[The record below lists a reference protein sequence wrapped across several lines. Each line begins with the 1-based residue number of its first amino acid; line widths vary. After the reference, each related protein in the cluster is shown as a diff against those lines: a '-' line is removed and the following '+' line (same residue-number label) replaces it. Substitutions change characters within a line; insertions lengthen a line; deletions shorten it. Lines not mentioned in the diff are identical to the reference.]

1 MAPMALRL
9 VRGHR
14 CPGISDRPQTNR
26 SARMT
31 EPAPYQASDEGLHVP
46 TDEPMFSESMYFSL
60 YDEASGV
67 GGMLRVAN
75 RVNQG
80 YAEMTLNLP
89 LPDGTIAFDYRRTPI
104 IENVEFAAGGMK
116 IAVTEPL
123 SSLHL
128 TYDDEAAF
136 LRDPSLLASDT
147 RRALRDEPRVRTE
160 VNLMFNRLHPH
171 LERITATGDMSDGS
185 LPLARDH
192 YEQFGILT
200 GTIKVGEQN
209 FQIKHGLSM
218 RDHSWGPREW
228 VAPVYWRQ
236 ALPMMDDGT
245 CVSASRIGLSET
257 EAATGGLIVT
267 PDGTT
272 HSGGNAVIETEF
284 EYTGAPT
291 FEGGYTVDIE
301 TTDGTKFHAD
311 ASVIAFIPLR
321 HRAPGRTAVMRVG
334 QTLSRFESAG
344 RVGYGW
350 TDFWRRLDD
359 GDPWA
364 SA

>member
-1 MAPMALRL
+1 MAET
-9 VRGHR
+9 V
-14 CPGISDRPQTNR
+14 
-26 SARMT
+26 
-31 EPAPYQASDEGLHVP
+31 PYQASDEALHAA
-46 TDEPMFSESMYFSL
+46 TDEPLFSESMYFSL

-104 IENVEFAAGGMK
+104 TENVRLAAGGME
-116 IAVTEPL
+116 VEVSEPL
-123 SSLHL
+123 RSLHIV
-128 TYDDEAAF
+128 YDDAAA
-136 LRDPSLLASDT
+136 LLADPSLLARDT
-147 RRALRDEPRVRTE
+147 RRALRDEPRVPTT
-160 VNLMFNRLHPH
+160 VDLAFNCLHPN
-171 LERITATGDMSDGS
+171 LERITATGDMSDGN

-200 GTIKVGEQN
+200 GTVEVGGQRFE
-209 FQIKHGLSM
+209 IKHGLSF

-228 VAPVYWRQ
+228 VSPVYWRQ
-236 ALPMMDDGT
+236 SLPIMDDGT

-272 HSGGNAVIETEF
+272 HTGGNAVIESEF
-284 EYTGAPT
+284 DYDGAPT

-301 TTDGTKFHAD
+301 TADGTRFHAD
-311 ASVIAFIPLR
+311 ATVIAFIPLR
-321 HRAPGRTAVMRVG
+321 HRSPATKAVMRIG
-334 QTLSRFESAG
+334 QALSRFQSEG
-344 RVGYGW
+344 RTGYGW
-350 TDFWRRLDD
+350 TDFWKRLDD

-364 SA
+364 TA